1 MKKWMLIAGL
11 AVLCVLVVLLRRS
24 GGEQETSGDAVAA
37 SVSGNME
44 LVAEAGAGA
53 FTYAVDADGVQAV
66 FGRGRHLV
74 VADVSDPARP
84 SEQHT
89 VSLSGD
95 ILDVRLSGDR
105 AYVAADTAGLRIVD
119 VVEGVEVSSLDFDDR
134 AYGVEVSEP
143 YVFVA
148 ARSEGLRVVDVSDP
162 ANPVEIASLP
172 TPDEAVGVVIQ
183 GEYAYVADSY
193 ESMRVVNVSDP
204 WAPEEVSFVPF
215 SSYDHG
221 AAWNVAVDGELAAFT
236 IPEKGLRTVDITWPD
251 SVRNHGLYYQK
262 LRAPADVAL
271 RGHLAFVADQEAGLR
286 VLDLTDPQNP
296 VEIGAAPLPGR
307 ALSIRLEGDIAY
319 VAAKEAGLRLVDIS
333 APNDPWEIGFLDDG
347 DTVLDVV
354 SAGGALFVAGL
365 ENGVYRY
372 DGGSELVRRFEGRVG
387 RIVLDGPRVVTAG
400 RDGVRVHE
408 EEQVF
413 VSMTGKAH
421 GVAARGGVIAAAE
434 PLGVRILE
442 AGSGGALQEIGF
454 FGVDWADDAQE
465 KEFLRTPPAAWDVLL
480 EKGRAY
486 AAFDDGLYVLD
497 LEGPDAPRLAGRM
510 ETPERV
516 YRLARSGGRLF
527 AACDDGLRV
536 IDVSGSSPEEVA
548 FVRTPSYA
556 TSLLMD
562 GDTVYVG
569 DLSGRVLAVN
579 ISGEEVQVTG
589 TWRVADRV
597 YALARAEEGIAVAA
611 GTQALRIVSLW

>member
-1 MKKWMLIAGL
+1 MKKWMLIVGIVVLCAL
-11 AVLCVLVVLLRRS
+11 AVLVRRS
-24 GGEQETSGDAVAA
+24 GGGQDTSGDAVAA
-37 SVSGNME
+37 SVPGNME
-44 LVAEAGAGA
+44 LVAEVGAGA
-53 FTYAVDADGVQAV
+53 FTYAVDADGTRAA

-84 SEQHT
+84 SERYAIP
-89 VSLSGD
+89 LPGD
-95 ILDVRLSGDR
+95 ILGVRLSGDR
-105 AYVAADTAGLRIVD
+105 VYVAADTAGLRIVD
-119 VVEGVEVSSLDFDDR
+119 IVEGVEVGSLRFDDR
-134 AYGVEVSEP
+134 AYDVEVSEP

-162 ANPVEIASLP
+162 ANPVEIAAVP

-183 GEYAYVADSY
+183 GDYAYVADSY

-204 WAPEEVSFVPF
+204 SAPEEVSFAPF

-221 AAWNVAVDGELAAFT
+221 AAWNVGVDGELAAFT
-236 IPEKGLRTVDITWPD
+236 IPEKGLRTVDITYPD

-296 VEIGAAPLPGR
+296 AEIGAAPLSGS
-307 ALSIRLEGDIAY
+307 ALTIRLDGDVAY

-333 APNDPWEIGFLDDG
+333 TPNDPREIGFLDDG

-354 SAGGALFVAGL
+354 SAGGALLVAGL

-372 DGGSELVRRFEGRVG
+372 DGGSELVRRFEGRTG
-387 RIVLDGPRVVTAG
+387 RIALDGPRVVTAG

-413 VSMTGKAH
+413 ASMTGKAH
-421 GVAARGGVIAAAE
+421 GVAARDGVIAAAE

-442 AGSGGALQEIGF
+442 AGSGGALQETGF
-454 FGVDWADDAQE
+454 FGVEWADDAEE

-480 EKGRAY
+480 EEGRAY

-497 LEGPDAPRLAGRM
+497 LGGPDAPRLAGRIR
-510 ETPERV
+510 TPERV
-516 YRLARSGGRLF
+516 YRLARSGDRLF

-536 IDVSGSSPEEVA
+536 LDVSGSSPEEVA

-556 TSLLMD
+556 TSLLID

-569 DLSGRVLAVN
+569 DLSGRVLAVDV
-579 ISGEEVQVTG
+579 SGEDAQVTG
-589 TWRVADRV
+589 TWHVADRV
-597 YALARAEEGIAVAA
+597 YALTRAEEGIAVAA
-611 GTQALRIVSLW
+611 GGQGLRIVSL